1 MRPIH
6 TAVVHCTATPEGKA
20 FTVADID
27 RMHRARG
34 WSGIG
39 YHYLIGLNGETR
51 VGRPIEKVGAHV
63 QGHNTGSVGISYV
76 GGIDARGKAKD
87 TRTPEQKAALRVL
100 LAQLVYKHGI
110 TKIVGHRDLSPDMN
124 GDGKI
129 SPNEWTKSCPCFDAI
144 PEYADLLDKR
154 RF

>member
-1 MRPIH
+1 MRPINL
-6 TAVVHCTATPEGKA
+6 AVVHCTATPEGKP

-39 YHYLIGLNGETR
+39 YHFLIGLNGEIWT
-51 VGRPIEKVGAHV
+51 GRPIEKIGAHV

-76 GGIDARGKAKD
+76 GGVTASGKAKD
-87 TRTPEQKAALRVL
+87 TRTPAQKAALRELLGTLVL
-100 LAQLVYKHGI
+100 RHPIKR
-110 TKIVGHRDLSPDMN
+110 IVGHRDLSPDMN

-129 SPNEWTKSCPCFDAI
+129 SSNEWTKQCPCFDAI
-144 PEYADLLDKR
+144 PEYADLLGKR